1 MKTKRN
7 ERGDVDSDNVCCYL
21 AVTIAEFVEKECK
34 EFAYLLIARYFRAS
48 KLGELDPPSLKEDT
62 VHGDN
67 AKSEL
72 QTTITDN
79 WATAAQQLC
88 RRSKEVSR
96 AERQFLRN
104 GEEVQ
109 EVRRTKAET
118 GKLFLCDAR
127 CPITNPFCREKFLSK
142 EALYRH
148 QSCREHD
155 FTQVSAQRQSWPC

>member
-7 ERGDVDSDNVCCYL
+7 EKGDVDSNNVCCYL
-21 AVTIAEFVEKECK
+21 AATIAEFVEKECK
-34 EFAYLLIARYFRAS
+34 EFAYLLIVRYFRAS

-109 EVRRTKAET
+109 EVRRTNTKT
-118 GKLFLCDAR
+118 GNLLLCDAS
-127 CPITNPFCREKFLSK
+127 CPITNRFCRKEFHSK
-142 EALYRH
+142 EALCQH
-148 QSCREHD
+148 Q
-155 FTQVSAQRQSWPC
+155 